1 MKGQRSKVAAGI
13 RFSMLF
19 SELIA
24 EHRKLGLGLGQS
36 EFREQAG
43 HNVKKIRLPI
53 LHSRLRVLTKR
64 CKSLRL
70 SIQLKI
76 HGSDAHD
83 FVRLS
88 TKNQRFTYSRW
99 PSTVSALPKAVANDD
114 YRCPSTLVFFRSEL
128 SPPEEIDAEHGEQT
142 GRNFAAVHVLRLP

>member
-1 MKGQRSKVAAGI
+1 MLSSGWMTEVGRRGWGLSERKV
-13 RFSMLF
+13 
-19 SELIA
+19 
-24 EHRKLGLGLGQS
+24 
-36 EFREQAG
+36 RERAS

-53 LHSRLRVLTKR
+53 LHSRLRVLAKW
-64 CKSLRL
+64 CKYLRL
-70 SIQLKI
+70 SIQLKT